1 MNLQFIT
8 IYSDFVFACLI
19 NSRITTY
26 MYLLFTCKYQLKI
39 ITFTHKLSFSKES
52 ANNICY
58 FNLIICCKIL
68 EGGADLEGPLIF
80 QLFHAQ

>member
-8 IYSDFVFACLI
+8 IYSDFVFVCLI

-26 MYLLFTCKYQLKI
+26 MYLLFTCKYTLKI
-39 ITFTHKLSFSKES
+39 ITFTHRLSFFKES
-52 ANNICY
+52 TNNICY
-58 FNLIICCKIL
+58 SNLIICCEIL

-80 QLFHAQ
+80 QLFHA